1 MRKFIVRVIV
11 FLLIVY
17 MIAYGSSTIL
27 KDVIFP
33 YKYKDY
39 VDKYSEV
46 YNVDPLMVLS
56 VMKAESNFDPSAK
69 SKKDAMGLMQITKS
83 TGTWIAEQ
91 QGIIDFNT
99 DLLLDPEVNIRFGS
113 WYLNNLY
120 NQFEDWDLV
129 IAAYNAGRGNVDKW
143 LNDPEHS
150 KDGKVLHYIPFNETD
165 KYLKKVKT
173 YYNIYS
179 RFYKNNK

>member
-1 MRKFIVRVIV
+1 MKKFIVRVVV
-11 FLLIVY
+11 FLLVAYIIV
-17 MIAYGSSTIL
+17 YGSSTIL
-27 KDVIFP
+27 KEVVFP
-33 YKYKDY
+33 YKYKAY
-39 VDKYSEV
+39 VDKYSVMYDVE
-46 YNVDPLMVLS
+46 PLMILS
-56 VMKAESNFDPSAK
+56 VMKAESNFNPNAQ

-99 DLLLDPEVNIRFGS
+99 ELLLDPEVNIRFGS
-113 WYLNNLY
+113 WYLDNLY

-143 LNDPEHS
+143 LNNPEHS
-150 KDGKVLHYIPFNETD
+150 KDGEKLHHIPFNETD
-165 KYLKKVKT
+165 KYLKKVKV

-179 RFYKNNK
+179 TFYNNK